1 MFSEVI
7 LIDFINKAEDV
18 QLPTE
23 VITDSGTKTEFAQ
36 LEVWINIHFC
46 NLLIKYTGRNIS
58 IMGTVTCNL
67 PAVTYLLNLCCI
79 AQNGSTF
86 IDEQPFTARMTSH
99 TSL

>member
-7 LIDFINKAEDV
+7 LIDFINKAEDI
-18 QLPTE
+18 QLPAE
-23 VITDSGTKTEFAQ
+23 VITDSRTKTEFAQ

-67 PAVTYLLNLCCI
+67 PAVTYLLKSMLYMYS
-79 AQNGSTF
+79 A
-86 IDEQPFTARMTSH
+86 E
-99 TSL
+99 

>member
-18 QLPTE
+18 QLPAE
-23 VITDSGTKTEFAQ
+23 VITDSETKTEFAQ
-36 LEVWINIHFC
+36 LEVWINTGIHFC

-67 PAVTYLLNLCCI
+67 PAVTYLLKSMLYS
-79 AQNGSTF
+79 AEWF
-86 IDEQPFTARMTSH
+86 HFH
-99 TSL
+99 